1 MFSRINLREAL
12 PADAEIDALL
22 DARLTDI
29 AYLD

>member
-1 MFSRINLREAL
+1 MFARINSREAL

-29 AYLD
+29 ACLD